1 MLIES
6 RSFVMK
12 VVCIVQA
19 RVGSTRL
26 PGKVLKKIC
35 GKTVL
40 EHDIDRLKR
49 AKNIDEIVI
58 ATTTEERDIEIVN
71 EAKRLG
77 VKYYRGSES
86 DVLSRYYFAA
96 KENNADIVVRVT
108 SDCPL
113 LDSEVTEEIIKFYL
127 ENYPKYDYVS
137 NTLDRTYPRGL
148 DTEVFSFKVLEEAFL
163 NAKENFQRE
172 HVTPYMWDNN
182 TKYKVYQYKDIADS
196 SNLRLTLDTQE
207 DFKLITEIYIDLYN
221 NNQYFGLKEIL
232 NLFNE
237 RPELI
242 EINKEIQQKK
252 IK

>member
-1 MLIES
+1 
-6 RSFVMK
+6 MK

-172 HVTPYMWDNN
+172 HVTPYIWDNN

-237 RPELI
+237 RLELI